1 MSRTPLDSAGL
12 AHDLRL
18 AVMRLSRR
26 LRNQRVDT
34 SVTLTQLAALSTLK
48 RHGAMSPG
56 ELAAHERVQPPS
68 MTRVVGVLEEKGL
81 VTRTP
86 HATDGRQVVIE
97 LTPAADELLA
107 AEARARE
114 AWLTGQLDELS
125 IEEQTMLR
133 AAVSIIDKL
142 AVGDPDE
149 R

>member
-1 MSRTPLDSAGL
+1 VSRTTLDTAAL

-34 SVTLTQLAALSTLK
+34 SVTLTHLAALSTLK
-48 RHGAMSPG
+48 RHGPMSPG

-68 MTRVVGVLEEKGL
+68 MTRVVVALEGMGL

-86 HATDGRQVVIE
+86 HPTVGLTDTAE
-97 LTPAADELLA
+97 ELLS

-114 AWLTGQLDELS
+114 AWLSGRLQELS
-125 IEEQTMLR
+125 AEDRATLR
-133 AAVSIIDKL
+133 EAAAIMDKL
-142 AVGDPDE
+142 ASG
-149 R
+149 